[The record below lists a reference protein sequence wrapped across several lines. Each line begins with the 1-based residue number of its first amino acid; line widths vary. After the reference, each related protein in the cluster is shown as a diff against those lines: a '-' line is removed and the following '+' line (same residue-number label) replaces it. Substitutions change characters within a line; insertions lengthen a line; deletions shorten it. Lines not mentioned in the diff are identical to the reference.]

1 MDKNEKLKLGDI
13 YFAPK
18 EFFLNNSVGKLK
30 QQIESYAEVREDGM
44 VICSVIEDMDSVF
57 PHKSEYTI
65 AVKQKRLAPPI
76 RAYVNKDCD
85 FECFKQLSEAEMKVY
100 GVLLYYFGGLM

>member
-13 YFAPK
+13 FLAPK

-30 QQIESYAEVREDGM
+30 QQIESNADVRENGM
-44 VICSVIEDMDSVF
+44 VMCAVIEDMNSVF

-65 AVKQKRLAPPI
+65 AVKQKEFAPPI
-76 RAYVNKDCD
+76 RVCVSKEYNLDC
-85 FECFKQLSEAEMKVY
+85 FELLSKKEMKVAALLWFCY
-100 GVLLYYFGGLM
+100 GI

>member
-30 QQIESYAEVREDGM
+30 QKIESYSEVRKDGRVM
-44 VICSVIEDMDSVF
+44 CAVVENIDSVF
-57 PHKSEYTI
+57 PHQSEYTI
-65 AVKQKRLAPPI
+65 AIKQKQFTPPI
-76 RAYVNKDCD
+76 RVCVSKEYDIDC
-85 FECFKQLSEAEMKVY
+85 FELLSEKEMKVADLLWFCY
-100 GVLLYYFGGLM
+100 GI